1 MSNPSSTPLRL
12 LAIGDVHLGTRPGS
26 LPDDLVASGLA
37 INEVTPAAALAIA
50 VDQAIALD
58 VHAVVFAGDLVE
70 NTNARFEAR
79 GPLELAVAKLHARSI
94 PAIAVVGNHDV
105 EALPRLVD
113 RIPGLEILGAGGQW
127 ESRILEVAGK
137 PAAELVGWSFPVRHV
152 STSPVAE
159 LIGAPLAAT
168 SLPRIGLLHGDL
180 DASGG
185 IYAPFTSSELKDAGL
200 DAWLLGHIHKPSFT
214 LDSPIGVPSGY
225 LGSLVGLSP
234 KESGRRGPWLVE
246 IDATGKVSA
255 EHLAVAP
262 LHWQH
267 LEMAVKEEDTVLD
280 VADNLSKLADSSAK
294 QLAES
299 ATPARLLGLR
309 IRLTGRSRNRESIA
323 HWCDEGE
330 WQGATEWASE
340 TAFFVDKVTESLEL
354 ALDLEELS
362 IGNDPLALMAQKLL
376 VLKHGGESR
385 QALLVAARQ
394 SMQGVAENG
403 SWSKLSGLRDA
414 EDPLA
419 DAALIETLT
428 RAGTGALDALLA
440 QRDQRDQRDQ
450 REQVTA

>member
-26 LPDDLVASGLA
+26 LPEDLVAAGLA
-37 INEVTPAAALAIA
+37 IDEVTPAAALAIA
-50 VDQAIALD
+50 IDRAIALD
-58 VHAVVFAGDLVE
+58 VHAVVFAGDVVE
-70 NTNARFEAR
+70 STNARFEAR
-79 GPLELAVAKLHARSI
+79 GPLELAVAKLHDRNI

-127 ESRILEVAGK
+127 QTRILEVDGK
-137 PAAELVGWSFPVRHV
+137 PAAELVGWSFPERRV

-159 LIGAPLAAT
+159 LVGAPLVAT

-200 DAWLLGHIHKPSFT
+200 DAWLLGHIHKPSFQ

-234 KESGRRGPWLVE
+234 KESGRRGPWLIEV
-246 IDATGKVSA
+246 DATGKLSA
-255 EHLAVAP
+255 EHLAIAP

-267 LEMAVKEEDTVLD
+267 LDMAVGEADTVLD
-280 VADNLSKLADSSAK
+280 VADNLSKLAESSAR
-294 QLAES
+294 QLTDS
-299 ATPARLLGLR
+299 GTPSRLLGLR

-323 HWCDEGE
+323 EWCDEGG
-330 WQGATEWASE
+330 WAGATEWAGE
-340 TAFFVDKVTESLEL
+340 TAFFVNKVTESLEL
-354 ALDLEELS
+354 TLDLQELS
-362 IGNDPLALMAQKLL
+362 IGDDPLALMAQKLL
-376 VLKHGGESR
+376 VLKEDGESR
-385 QALLVAARQ
+385 QALLAAARQ

-403 SWSKLSGLRDA
+403 SWSKLDELRDA

-428 RAGTGALDALLA
+428 RAGTSALEALLA
-440 QRDQRDQRDQ
+440 QRGQ